1 MSRSKGDREISL
13 HQLAQIIIYS
23 AENKFSRPEI
33 AKISNVSSDTVWRYQ
48 KKGILI

>member
-23 AENKFSRPEI
+23 AENKFSRSQIAEI
-33 AKISNVSSDTVWRYQ
+33 ANVSQFTVWLYR
-48 KKGILI
+48 KKGILS